1 MLAGQEALILTKSK
15 RHAVQDP
22 LGKLLAHLVTKNFET
37 MTKVFGVDPY
47 IINNKFIEI
56 FSASK
61 LGHL

>member
-1 MLAGQEALILTKSK
+1 MIE
-15 RHAVQDP
+15 
-22 LGKLLAHLVTKNFET
+22 LGSDKIFET